1 MQKKLK
7 QDHKTEDKQYH
18 KSQITNHRQDKRQLE
33 VRARGARPSK
43 HKNTNLQNT
52 NTNPNTTLP
61 LNTRQKST
69 KTQPSTREEEA
80 AIQYV

>member
-1 MQKKLK
+1 VNAEKVKARPQNRR
-7 QDHKTEDKQYH
+7 QTIPQV
-18 KSQITNHRQDKRQLE
+18 TNHRQDKRQLE